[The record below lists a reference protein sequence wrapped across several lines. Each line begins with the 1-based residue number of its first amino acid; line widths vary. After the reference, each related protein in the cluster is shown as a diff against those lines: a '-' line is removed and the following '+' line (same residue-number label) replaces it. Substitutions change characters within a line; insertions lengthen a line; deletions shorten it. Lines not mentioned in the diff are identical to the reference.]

1 MIFTHIFT
9 DLVFRLM
16 RAILRKVLIFGN
28 SASGKSTLAKQ
39 LAESEQLAHLD
50 LDMHAWQPTNPP
62 TRKPLIESAQ
72 AIEQFMQLN
81 ESWVIEGCYSD
92 LLVIAESAATDIIFM
107 NLPIEDCIVNANDR
121 PWEPH
126 KYESKTAQDANLAM
140 LIEWISQ
147 YELRED
153 TCSKSAHLEFYQNY
167 AGMKKMLASNVECIA
182 EPSNN

>member
-1 MIFTHIFT
+1 MK
-9 DLVFRLM
+9 
-16 RAILRKVLIFGN
+16 KVLIFGN

-62 TRKPLIESAQ
+62 TRKPLKESAR

-107 NLPIEDCIVNANDR
+107 NLPIEDCIVNANNR

-140 LIEWISQ
+140 LVEWISQ
-147 YELRED
+147 YELRD
-153 TCSKSAHLEFYQNY
+153 DSFSKAAHLGFYHNY
-167 AGMKKMLASNVECIA
+167 IGDKQMQTSNVGYL
-182 EPSNN
+182 SQYKQKR

>member
-1 MIFTHIFT
+1 MGT
-9 DLVFRLM
+9 
-16 RAILRKVLIFGN
+16 ILRKVLIFGN

-62 TRKPLIESAQ
+62 TRKPLTESAQ

-140 LIEWISQ
+140 LVEWISQ
-147 YELRED
+147 YELRDD
-153 TCSKSAHLEFYQNY
+153 TFSKSAHLDFYQNY

>member
-16 RAILRKVLIFGN
+16 GAILRKVLIFGN

-39 LAESEQLAHLD
+39 LASTENLAHLD
-50 LDMHAWQPTNPP
+50 LDLLAWQATTPP
-62 TRKPLIESAQ
+62 TRKPLVESTL
-72 AIEQFMQLN
+72 AIELFIQQY

-140 LIEWISQ
+140 LVEWISQ
-147 YELRED
+147 YELRDD
-153 TCSKSAHLEFYQNY
+153 TFSKSAHLDFYQNY

>member
-1 MIFTHIFT
+1 MGT
-9 DLVFRLM
+9 
-16 RAILRKVLIFGN
+16 ILRKVLIFGN

-62 TRKPLIESAQ
+62 TRKPLTESAQ

-107 NLPIEDCIVNANDR
+107 NLPIEDCIANANNR

-140 LIEWISQ
+140 LVEWISQ
-147 YELRED
+147 YELRDD
-153 TCSKSAHLEFYQNY
+153 TFSKSAHLDFYQNY